1 MGQILPRP
9 TAEAAGWLQTGHH
22 LPVSFQLPALFILL
36 RSHHLPS
43 GINRVA
49 VLHSHTIKMP
59 RPPGKRR
66 SFIPWASSFH
76 ALPPIC
82 CMLRVQAANDQAP
95 HGDPG
100 HSILISLSEGWFMGH
115 KCTYSTKFLFLF
127 YNTVPLLWASFFSVR
142 FKLSFFFGF
151 SAKVIL
157 VTVAV
162 FRCQLFRLYIFLG
175 RLWPDLSEVM
185 EDDTF
190 PDTLLS
196 QLVHRCGT
204 GEDSGRLDD
213 TWGPQTGVNLQCI
226 HIRSFYFFFAE
237 VVVGLLSSPLS
248 TGSHC
253 HSVTNWFSTRMR
265 NHVTASWPGSS
276 SRHCFIGVKLFHKLN
291 SEALVSKKDTRVV
304 SIASLMRKLH

>member
-9 TAEAAGWLQTGHH
+9 TAEPVGWLQTGHH

-36 RSHHLPS
+36 RSHRLPS

-49 VLHSHTIKMP
+49 VLHSHVIKMP

-82 CMLRVQAANDQAP
+82 CMLRAQTANDQGP

-100 HSILISLSEGWFMGH
+100 HSILISLSEGWFMRPKH
-115 KCTYSTKFLFLF
+115 TSQ
-127 YNTVPLLWASFFSVR
+127 VPFFIQLSSFIMSIFFSVK
-142 FKLSFFFGF
+142 FKSSFFFGF
-151 SAKVIL
+151 SAKVSF
-157 VTVAV
+157 VAVAV
-162 FRCQLFRLYIFLG
+162 FRCQLFWLYIFLG

-196 QLVHRCGT
+196 QLVQRCGT

-226 HIRSFYFFFAE
+226 YFSSFYFFFAE
-237 VVVGLLSSPLS
+237 AVVWLFITSLRRQPLS
-248 TGSHC
+248 LC
-253 HSVTNWFSTRMR
+253 H
-265 NHVTASWPGSS
+265 
-276 SRHCFIGVKLFHKLN
+276 
-291 SEALVSKKDTRVV
+291 
-304 SIASLMRKLH
+304 